1 MGMGG
6 RREDVKRI
14 SRAMRE
20 IRLYI
25 RGRNLSSTQYGISRA
40 VRYTGIYIY
49 ITPFVR
55 VCLISTMHQLYSS
68 LAVDNESKM
77 KQNLVINF

>member
-49 ITPFVR
+49 R